1 MQQQLGTLSSQ
12 QLFPGLQNVAN
23 AATIFVNVI
32 RPSANTIAT
41 LKIYTFP
48 VFENEPDKGFKSI
61 YIAPLKPILL
71 NHISYF
77 DTETGEYDED
87 YKLSF
92 NVSTVN
98 FNGALL
104 KGCADPVDMK
114 DAANKQF
121 VIENIGD
128 LWWTKPALGNVD
140 MCGNILEHA
149 LLRLK
154 EPCPQTPYI
163 TVDHELILQGNGCS
177 TGKWFYRMT
186 EDITTI
192 EIDGIANFGEFVL
205 ILKGS
210 GERDLTIDFLGADKH
225 CIFASWNGPLRIGK
239 HSFASFNI
247 LRYHSHYLV
256 QHVGYN

>member
-1 MQQQLGTLSSQ
+1 MTTLPQSNSGVSYNYSALYQQSLLTSAQLQQQLGTLSSQ

-128 LWWTKPALGNVD
+128 LWWTKPALGN
-140 MCGNILEHA
+140 
-149 LLRLK
+149 
-154 EPCPQTPYI
+154 
-163 TVDHELILQGNGCS
+163 GCS

-205 ILKGS
+205 ILKGN

-256 QHVGYN
+256 QMVGYN